1 MTGFAKTHLS
11 RRRLVGASAA
21 VAAGAALG
29 TGPRVRRAGAQD
41 FAGKSVTVATID
53 GELSAGVEAQQTAFE
68 AATGAKIELVKVP
81 GADFQTKITA
91 DLASGVGAYDVVI
104 EPFIFLHGHAAGGF
118 YVPIDDYVAADATVD
133 VPDFIPLLFET
144 FSRYQDKLW
153 ALPYKADAYIFF
165 YRKDLFADPALVEAF
180 AAQNNGAEL
189 KVPTTAE
196 EVVATARFFTKEFNP
211 DSPTEFGWSHMAMAG
226 GSATWIWA
234 SRLAVLGGGYLDEN
248 FHPNFNNDAGKQ
260 AMEIAL
266 QLNECC
272 PPDVASYGW
281 EESNT
286 SFLTGKV
293 AMMEQW
299 PGLSKMAETEE
310 GFWGRSE
317 VIGKTGYAVPAGAM
331 VNGGLVQ
338 SSVLGGWAAAI
349 SNFAKDKDLAYR
361 TISFLTSK
369 EAEPLKIPAGNDPC
383 RTSTYSN
390 PDISG
395 ANPLYPTLM
404 DCLAQARITADV
416 DATPVGQEL
425 QTLMGTE
432 LNKVW
437 GGDEDG
443 VESLAKIEEQWV
455 EILQR
460 AKLYK

>member
-1 MTGFAKTHLS
+1 MTPIVDRALN
-11 RRRLVGASAA
+11 RRTFVGAT
-21 VAAGAALG
+21 AGAAAIALSG
-29 TGPRVRRAGAQD
+29 THIPNAHAQD
-41 FAGKSVTVATID
+41 FAGKTVTVATID
-53 GELSAGVEAQQTAFE
+53 GELSNGVEAQQAAFE

-91 DLASGVGAYDVVI
+91 DLASGVGAFDVII

-118 YVPIDDYVAADATVD
+118 YVPLDDYLAADTTVD
-133 VPDFIPLLFET
+133 VADFIPLLYDT
-144 FSRYQDKLW
+144 FSKYQGKQW

-165 YRKDLFADPALVEAF
+165 YRKDLLADPALIEAF
-180 AAQNNGAEL
+180 AAQNGGAEL

-196 EVVATARFFTKEFNP
+196 ELVATARFFTKSINP

-234 SRLAVLGGGYLDEN
+234 SRLAALGGGYLDEN
-248 FHPNFNNDAGKQ
+248 YHPNFNNDAGKQ
-260 AMEIAL
+260 AMEIAT

-281 EESNT
+281 EEANT
-286 SFLTGKV
+286 AFLTGKV

-299 PGLSKMAETEE
+299 PGLAKIAETEE

-317 VIGKTGYAVPAGAM
+317 VIGKTGYAVPAGVT
-331 VNGGLVQ
+331 VNGQLVQ
-338 SSVLGGWAAAI
+338 SSVLGGWAAGI
-349 SNFAKDKDLAYR
+349 STYAKDKDLAYR
-361 TISFLTSK
+361 TIAFLTSK
-369 EAEPLKIPAGNDPC
+369 EAEPLKIASGNDPC

-390 PDISG
+390 PDIAG

-416 DATPVGQEL
+416 DATPVGTEL
-425 QTLMGTE
+425 QTIMGTE
-432 LNKVW
+432 FNKIW
-437 GGDEDG
+437 GGDATGDEAMT
-443 VESLAKIEEQWV
+443 ETEKQWTD
-455 EILQR
+455 ILQK